1 MKQVTLGHEDIEWD
15 RPQSDDDRYQAML
28 TDDVAFMAYVSSCEY
43 LDEPL
48 ERAHKFLRMI
58 AKQLIAE
65 GVGCRPRGNWARRTI
80 VLCHLAKRRRD
91 QTRDWFSRVY
101 GKPAL
106 RLELD
111 RLDTLYPPAIWG
123 ESL

>member
-15 RPQSDDDRYQAML
+15 RPESDDDRYQAML

-48 ERAHKFLRMI
+48 ERAHRFHRMI
-58 AKQLIAE
+58 ANQLIAE
-65 GVGCRPRGNWARRTI
+65 GVGCRPRGNWAGRTI

-111 RLDTLYPPAIWG
+111 RLETLYPRAIWG